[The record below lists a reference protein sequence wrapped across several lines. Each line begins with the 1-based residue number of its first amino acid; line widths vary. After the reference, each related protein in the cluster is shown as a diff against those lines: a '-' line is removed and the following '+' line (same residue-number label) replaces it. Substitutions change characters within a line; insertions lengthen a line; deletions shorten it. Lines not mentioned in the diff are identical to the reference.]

1 MYKNVSNIYCMVISV
16 KLKNLNGQNDMGYVI
31 LESEDSNWERK
42 KSLLGW
48 AAKSSAWE
56 EPNDHWLNERIAVQY
71 WRQTCGIA
79 VYSKLIF
86 LLYPTEYFL

>member
-42 KSLLGW
+42 GNLCWVGL
-48 AAKSSAWE
+48 
-56 EPNDHWLNERIAVQY
+56 PNPLHGRSQMITD
-71 WRQTCGIA
+71 
-79 VYSKLIF
+79 
-86 LLYPTEYFL
+86 